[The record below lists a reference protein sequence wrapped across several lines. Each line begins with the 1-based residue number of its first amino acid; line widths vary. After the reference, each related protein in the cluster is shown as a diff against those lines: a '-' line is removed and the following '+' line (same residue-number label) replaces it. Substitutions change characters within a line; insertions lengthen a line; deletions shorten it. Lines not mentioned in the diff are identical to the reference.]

1 MTNKENKQTITIKL
15 TQAEKTIA
23 DRYKAES
30 ELKKL
35 NAKAIFKLC
44 ESGKKGQQSL
54 IKIAQYMKANGDDTA
69 TLKTQISR
77 AMNKLKTGL
86 SLQGIG
92 KNDKVEQITIAPK
105 QVARGGKAEK
115 VEKVK
120 AKALD
125 TEVVW
130 NFVVE
135 RFTRDE
141 LIALVEAYNDA
152 HKTKLK
158 IA

>member
-1 MTNKENKQTITIKL
+1 MKNENTKTITIKL
-15 TQAEKTIA
+15 TQAEKVIA

-86 SLQGIG
+86 SLQGVG
-92 KNDKVEQITIAPK
+92 KNDTVEQITIAPK
-105 QVARGGKAEK
+105 KDQVGGKAKK

-125 TEVVW
+125 SELVFD
-130 NFVVE
+130 FVVE

>member
-1 MTNKENKQTITIKL
+1 MTKKIETLEIKL
-15 TQAEKTIA
+15 TQSEKVIV
-23 DRYKAES
+23 DRYQAES

-86 SLQGIG
+86 SLQGVG
-92 KNDKVEQITIAPK
+92 KNDTVEQITIAPK
-105 QVARGGKAEK
+105 QVAQGGKAEK

-130 NFVVE
+130 DYVVE

-141 LIALVEAYNDA
+141 MDALIKAYNEA
-152 HKTKLK
+152 HKTKLV
-158 IA
+158 A